1 MFWALLSIIAAVGK
15 IRYSMTKLH
24 VYRWIKMKVKR
35 SVGKTV
41 KAVLLHFVFNCLTLP
56 TSARKQK
63 MEYPGFELTT

>member
-1 MFWALLSIIAAVGK
+1 
-15 IRYSMTKLH
+15 
-24 VYRWIKMKVKR
+24 MKVKR